1 MKRKQ
6 VHKIDSPSFD
16 DVRIIEIYTH
26 LEDYLIAFNL
36 NRIFSINLKKYEDM
50 IDFGSDN
57 KSIRRSYYRYND
69 GENSYDLSLL
79 FVENINSIFFN
90 NSSRYILIF
99 RNAITDSIFNEFY
112 KKISEATEL
121 FEHAEKIN
129 ANDSLEIDV
138 LLENLEIHENKL
150 LKQLRDVMRSKFP
163 LDQTD

>member
-6 VHKIDSPSFD
+6 VHKINSPSFD
-16 DVRIIEIYTH
+16 DVRIIEIYTQ

-36 NRIFSINLKKYEDM
+36 NRIFSINLKKYEDL
-50 IDFGSDN
+50 IDYDKN
-57 KSIRRSYYRYND
+57 IRRSYYRYND

-90 NSSRYILIF
+90 NSNRYILIF
-99 RNAITDSIFNEFY
+99 REDFTDSFFEEFF
-112 KKISEATEL
+112 KTLSEETEL
-121 FEHAEKIN
+121 FEHVEKIN
-129 ANDSLEIDV
+129 AKDSLEIDV

-150 LKQLRDVMRSKFP
+150 LKQYRDDMRSKFP